1 MAKVYALKENIDFK
15 ELEALEYT
23 YFPEQDTVAKIIVQ
37 PLDGKAVE
45 SIMNNY
51 YCNPEWI
58 EKIYNDNSDVI
69 FKRIGLKYTKNGK
82 PKMTKRFKNTLQSW
96 FIQIESD
103 DRWLG
108 FTSYDNMDS
117 HVFYA
122 CSVLDEFCA
131 EEIENLKYFDF
142 IEEKEVLD

>member
-1 MAKVYALKENIDFK
+1 MAKVYALKKNIDFK
-15 ELEALEYT
+15 ELEALGYT
-23 YFPEQDTVAKIIVQ
+23 YFSEQDTVAKLVTQ
-37 PLDGKAVE
+37 PLNGKAVE

-51 YCNPEWI
+51 YCNYEWI
-58 EKIYNDNSDVI
+58 EKIYNEHQDI
-69 FKRIGLKYTKNGK
+69 FIKKLGLKYNKNKK
-82 PKMTKRFKNTLQSW
+82 PRMTKRFKEVLESW

-108 FTSYDNMDS
+108 FTSYDNMDP

-142 IEEKEVLD
+142 IEELEIKD